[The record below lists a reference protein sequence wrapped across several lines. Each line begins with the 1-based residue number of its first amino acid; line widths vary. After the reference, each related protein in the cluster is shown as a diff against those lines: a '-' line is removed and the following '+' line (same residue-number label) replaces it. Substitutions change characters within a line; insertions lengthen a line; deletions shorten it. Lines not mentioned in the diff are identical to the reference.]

1 MAEPAGRKVWS
12 LNTERI
18 VTWVVLLVVV
28 LIVAIIALAFRR
40 LRG

>member
-1 MAEPAGRKVWS
+1 VWS

-28 LIVAIIALAFRR
+28 LIVAIIALAFWR